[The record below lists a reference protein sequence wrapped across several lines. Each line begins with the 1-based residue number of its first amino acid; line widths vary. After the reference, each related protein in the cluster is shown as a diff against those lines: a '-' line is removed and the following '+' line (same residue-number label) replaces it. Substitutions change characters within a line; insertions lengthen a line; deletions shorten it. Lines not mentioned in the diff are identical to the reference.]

1 MKKLQSAHT
10 PHCMKN
16 IHKSVLIWYS
26 PDEMFR
32 LVTDVP
38 RYPEFLP
45 WCDQARVLESDAKG
59 MLAEIGISLGGI
71 KQTFTTRNTHE
82 EGRSVGMALVKG
94 PFSNLNGTWRFL
106 PVGDGAQRACKVEL
120 DLQYGFSSSTL
131 AALVGPVFD
140 KIAAS
145 LVDAFVKRA
154 EAVYG

>member
-1 MKKLQSAHT
+1 
-10 PHCMKN
+10 MKN

-32 LVTDVP
+32 LVTDVA

-45 WCDQARVLESDAKG
+45 WCDQARVIEHDAQG
-59 MLAEIGISLGGI
+59 MLAEIGIRLGGI
-71 KQTFTTRNTHE
+71 QQSFTTRNTHE

-94 PFSNLNGTWRFL
+94 PFSNLQGTWRFV

-120 DLQYGFSSSTL
+120 DLEYGFSSTTL

-154 EAVYG
+154 ETVYG